1 MVGHRSYIHYM
12 SHNLIESG
20 DITVMDVY
28 EKVESV
34 GKLIGVAPS
43 TVKKYYSLF
52 EQEGYKFKRSNEGYV
67 LFSNHDINLLK
78 ELIILKNR
86 SGMTVQ
92 KAVKQLVKDEV
103 ISDIT
108 DISDMTNDVTV
119 ISKQITAVM
128 SDMTDMKQLLKEQ
141 NELIM
146 QQHED
151 SKQEKEVLKQVLRGL
166 ENKVEQSK
174 VESLRTSMELK
185 KTLKEIA
192 ENEAAPTKEAE
203 EKKKWYHFWK

>member
-1 MVGHRSYIHYM
+1 M

-34 GKLIGVAPS
+34 ARLIEVAPS

-67 LFSNHDINLLK
+67 LFSDYDTNLLK
-78 ELIILKNR
+78 ELIILKNK

-92 KAVKQLVKDEV
+92 KAVKQLVKDEA
-103 ISDIT
+103 IFNIT
-108 DISDMTNDVTV
+108 DISDTTIDMTV
-119 ISKQITAVM
+119 ISKQVTTVM

-141 NELIM
+141 NEHIE
-146 QQHED
+146 QQQKD
-151 SKQEKEVLKQVLRGL
+151 SKQEKIELKQALRGL
-166 ENKVEQSK
+166 ENKIEQAK

-185 KTLKEIA
+185 KALKEIA
-192 ENEAAPTKEAE
+192 EIEVAPTKEAVE
-203 EKKKWYHFWK
+203 RKMWYQFWK